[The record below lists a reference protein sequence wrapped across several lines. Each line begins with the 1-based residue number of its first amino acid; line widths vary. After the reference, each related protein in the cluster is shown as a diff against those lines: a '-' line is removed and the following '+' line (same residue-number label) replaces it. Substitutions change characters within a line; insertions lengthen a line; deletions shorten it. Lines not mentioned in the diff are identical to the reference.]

1 MLKINIIRPKMM
13 GTLALL
19 FLTVLLT
26 QTTFQNQSTN
36 VNAQPSPIQ
45 QVEDT
50 EVLLS
55 NAIEALGGL
64 QTIQNVKT
72 QIIMAEGNRFEP
84 GQEFE
89 SIGQPLPISNFT
101 YELAHDFGSDEL
113 QMDWYRGVIY
123 PYPIQLDY
131 SIVISNNTG
140 YTYGKDG
147 YFSPDRGP
155 MKQSAVNAMLKEQ
168 LISSPLLL
176 LQTAIENP
184 DSVKVQNDQMF
195 RGSLY
200 HVIEL
205 IPKENMPPFRIFFEN
220 STYLPSKAETIED
233 DPIHGDIVIEV
244 FFDDWREVDGVMF
257 PFLITHELHDEVI
270 EERRNLI
277 DVNVNLSDD
286 TFTLPTNIQNLSADA
301 ENDSS
306 RGWLA
311 SQWYLR
317 MHAFGLPH
325 YDINHFANFTEMM
338 PGVYHVTGTTH
349 HSLVVVMNDHIVV
362 AEPPLYE
369 ERSQAVINEITKR
382 WPDKPIRYIIATHA
396 HDDHI
401 GGLRA
406 YAAEGA
412 TIISSEAGLNEI
424 KHILNSTHTL
434 RPDSIQINPP
444 EHIAIETVPDN
455 KKMSLNDGNRSLDI
469 YTVNNTH
476 SNDMLAV
483 YLPSERILLNSD
495 LYSPGSTPEPFRKY
509 SKELLKFIND
519 SGIEVD
525 MIAGTHGDSG
535 GGPLQGLHDFVNL
548 S

>member
-1 MLKINIIRPKMM
+1 MMKINIIRPKMM

-412 TIISSEAGLNEI
+412 TIISSEAGLNEV

>member
-1 MLKINIIRPKMM
+1 MMKINIVRPKIL
-13 GTLALL
+13 GTLVLL
-19 FLTVLLT
+19 FLTVILI
-26 QTTFQNQSTN
+26 QTNFQYQSTN
-36 VNAQPSPIQ
+36 VKAQSSPIQ
-45 QVEDT
+45 QVEDN

-55 NAIEALGGL
+55 NAVEALGGL

-72 QIIMAEGNRFEP
+72 QIIIAEGNRYEP
-84 GQEFE
+84 GQKFE

-101 YELAHDFGSDEL
+101 YDLAYDLGSDEL
-113 QMDWYRGVIY
+113 QMDWKRGVIY

-147 YFSPDRGP
+147 FFSPDRGP

-168 LISSPLLL
+168 LISSPMLL

-184 DSVKVQNDQMF
+184 NSVKVQNDQMF
-195 RGSLY
+195 RGSLH

-205 IPKENMPPFRIFFEN
+205 IPKENMPPFRIFLDN

-233 DPIHGDIVIEV
+233 DPIHGDVLIEV

-286 TFTLPTNIQNLSADA
+286 TFTLPTNIQNPSADA

-325 YDINHFANFTEMM
+325 YNINYFANFTEMS
-338 PGVYHVTGTTH
+338 PGVYHVTGATH
-349 HSLVVVMNDHIVV
+349 HSLVVEMNNHTIVV
-362 AEPPLYE
+362 EPPLYE
-369 ERSQAVINEITKR
+369 ERSQAVINEIAKR
-382 WPDKPIRYIIATHA
+382 WPDKPIRYVVATHA

-412 TIISSEAGLNEI
+412 TIISSEAGLNEV
-424 KHILNSTHTL
+424 KHILNSSHNL
-434 RPDSIQINPP
+434 RPDSFQINPP
-444 EHIAIETVPDN
+444 EHVAIETVSDN
-455 KKMSLNDGNRSLDI
+455 EKMSLTDGNRSLDI

-476 SNDMLAV
+476 SDDMLAV

-495 LYSPGSTPEPFRKY
+495 LYSPGGTPEPFRKY
-509 SKELLKFIND
+509 SQELLKFIND
-519 SGIEVD
+519 RGLEVN
-525 MIAGTHGDSG
+525 MIAGTHGTSG

-548 S
+548 N

>member
-412 TIISSEAGLNEI
+412 TIISSEAGLNEV